1 MQEKIKILYVDDEF
15 INLQLFKIIF
25 SKKYEVLTELNPIKA
40 LEILDKELEI
50 SIVISDMR
58 MPQISGIEFIKKAK
72 EKYPDKKYFI
82 LTGYE
87 ITEEI
92 RQALD
97 NRLILEHFK
106 KPFDINLILKSIEA
120 V

>member
-58 MPQISGIEFIKKAK
+58 MPQINGIEFIKKAK

-97 NRLILEHFK
+97 NKLILEHFK
-106 KPFDINLILKSIEA
+106 KPFDVNQILKAIEA
-120 V
+120 A